1 MENIEDKDYNTN
13 RPEMVIPEYGRNIQ
27 KMVEHAI
34 SIENREERNIIAG
47 AIISVMG
54 QLNPHLRDIADFKH
68 KLWDHL
74 FIISDF
80 KLDVDSPYPLP
91 DKTVL
96 FEKPKAM
103 AYPETEN
110 RFKHYGKS
118 VKNLIDAAVAIEDKD
133 EQKALTGV
141 ILNLMKKTYLT
152 FNQDSVDDNQIVTDL
167 KIISK
172 DQLSSPEGFQM
183 ISTNEVLAMTKK
195 KNTHSNKNHK
205 NHKNN
210 KQSNYKKRRY

>member
-1 MENIEDKDYNTN
+1 M
-13 RPEMVIPEYGRNIQ
+13 
-27 KMVEHAI
+27 
-34 SIENREERNIIAG
+34 IIVKPPK
-47 AIISVMG
+47 ISVILPVYNAEKYIEEAIESIIE
-54 QLNPHLRDIADFKH
+54 QSFTDFE
-68 KLWDHL
+68 L
-74 FIISDF
+74 IIINDGSTDNS
-80 KLDVDSPYPLP
+80 LHIINTITDNRIVIINQ
-91 DKTVL
+91 
-96 FEKPKAM
+96 
-103 AYPETEN
+103 EN
-110 RFKHYGKS
+110 KFKHYGKS
-118 VKNLIDAAVAIEDKD
+118 VKRLIDVAISIEDKD

-152 FNQDSVDDNQIVTDL
+152 FNQNSVDDNLILTDL

-172 DQLSSPEGFQM
+172 DKLSSPEGFQM

>member
-1 MENIEDKDYNTN
+1 MENITEYDYNTN

-34 SIENREERNIIAG
+34 STEDKEERNKIAN

-80 KLDVDSPYPLP
+80 KLDVDSPYPRP
-91 DKTVL
+91 DKAEL
-96 FEKPKAM
+96 FKKPEVM
-103 AYPETEN
+103 AYPKTEN
-110 RFKHYGKS
+110 RYKHYGKS
-118 VKNLIDAAVAIEDKD
+118 VKSLIDVAVSVEDKE

-152 FNQDSVDDNQIVTDL
+152 FNQNSVEDSQIVSDL
-167 KIISK
+167 KAISK
-172 DQLSSPEGFQM
+172 DQLDAPEGFQM

-195 KNTHSNKNHK
+195 KPSHSNKNHK
-205 NHKNN
+205 KNNHKQN
-210 KQSNYKKRRY
+210 NYKKKKY

>member
-1 MENIEDKDYNTN
+1 MENIEEFDYNTN
-13 RPEMVIPEYGRNIQ
+13 RPEMIIPEYGRNIQ

-34 SIENREERNIIAG
+34 SIKDKEERNKIAH

-91 DKTVL
+91 DKEVL
-96 FEKPKAM
+96 FEKPEAM
-103 AYPETEN
+103 AYPKTEN

-118 VKNLIDAAVAIEDKD
+118 VKTLIDTAIAIEDKE

-152 FNQDSVDDNQIVTDL
+152 FNQNSVDDSQILTDL

-172 DQLSSPEGFQM
+172 DQLNAPEGFQM

-195 KNTHSNKNHK
+195 KSSHSNKNHRNQK
-205 NHKNN
+205 NQ
-210 KQSNYKKRRY
+210 KQNNYKKRRY